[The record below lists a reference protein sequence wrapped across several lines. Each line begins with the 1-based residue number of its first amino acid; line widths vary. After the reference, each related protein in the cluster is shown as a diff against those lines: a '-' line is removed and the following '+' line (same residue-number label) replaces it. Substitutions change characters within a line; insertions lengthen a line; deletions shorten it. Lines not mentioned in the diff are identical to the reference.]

1 MKLLERL
8 VKLMRYQ
15 NLMKFRQNG
24 FGMRTG
30 PPTAPTRLSVY
41 IGSDVEP
48 KQKRS
53 SSNSGIGN
61 ETNATVVNPQNVLG
75 SKLNP
80 SPNVK

>member
-24 FGMRTG
+24 FGIRTG

-41 IGSDVEP
+41 IGSDMEP
-48 KQKRS
+48 KQKLS
-53 SSNSGIGN
+53 SGNSGMEN
-61 ETNATVVNPQNVLG
+61 YNNASVVNPQKGLE